1 MSKNNR
7 LKSNSQH
14 AKELKF
20 NLQNESETIYRP
32 LETILKQ
39 MLRVWA
45 KENVAIRNISGK
57 KSGNHL
63 EKYYKLKITAQRY
76 LCSSSLRVP
85 KYNLSRK
92 ICCCCCC

>member
-20 NLQNESETIYRP
+20 NLQNEDDTIYRP
-32 LETILKQ
+32 LEAILKQ

-57 KSGNHL
+57 KSGNHS
-63 EKYYKLKITAQRY
+63 EKYYKLEITARQYR
-76 LCSSSLRVP
+76 CSSLLVP

-92 ICCCCCC
+92 SCCC